1 MGGGEEEL
9 KGESHGLPY
18 CSIRSY
24 SRSAVRIISSSARSY
39 TNSAYCSK
47 FRLSI
52 IQT

>member
-1 MGGGEEEL
+1 MSGGEEEL
-9 KGESHGLPY
+9 KGESQGLPY

-24 SRSAVRIISSSARSY
+24 SRSAVRIISSSARTY
-39 TNSAYCSK
+39 TDSAYCSD